1 MAFRASINQ
10 HGRDAHVFE
19 VSPVQTVKRACMLIC
34 SIYVCQAKSIVNF
47 ADSVNFSTSQ
57 DCRLSAFGVVKGQV
71 VLDQIRTVDKL
82 RLTQKLGSV
91 SKKVQDLTL
100 HTLAEMFER

>member
-1 MAFRASINQ
+1 
-10 HGRDAHVFE
+10 
-19 VSPVQTVKRACMLIC
+19 MLIC
-34 SIYVCQAKSIVNF
+34 AIYVCQAKSIVNF

>member
-1 MAFRASINQ
+1 
-10 HGRDAHVFE
+10 
-19 VSPVQTVKRACMLIC
+19 MLIC

-57 DCRLSAFGVVKGQV
+57 DCRLSAFGVVNGQV